1 MTASFDYFYHS
12 HRHFEPF
19 ALLRGH
25 PLCHEWYSRWV
36 DCPAF
41 PRHGCRSGFHDCI
54 FFDFFN
60 AFGTQPDE
68 GHSRTAGSPAAC
80 PRVNVETASVRS
92 GGQRRPGAKPGTRPQ
107 VNADTRS
114 SWEIFAALRPTQGV
128 SGAFPCSGMGLAD
141 RLAEILKQMGATGIA
156 LLPLLCF
163 VTVEAVQADNNKG
176 STIVEQRAS
185 TDRGR

>member
-1 MTASFDYFYHS
+1 MV
-12 HRHFEPF
+12 F
-19 ALLRGH
+19 AT
-25 PLCHEWYSRWV
+25 SRQT
-36 DCPAF
+36 
-41 PRHGCRSGFHDCI
+41 PRHDCRSGFHGCI
-54 FFDFFN
+54 FFEFSSHSGD
-60 AFGTQPDE
+60 GPDE
-68 GHSRTAGSPAAC
+68 GHSRTAGSPAAR
-80 PRVNVETASVRS
+80 PRVNVESASARS
-92 GGQRRPGAKPGTRPQ
+92 GGQRRPGVNPGTRPQ

-114 SWEIFAALRPTQGV
+114 SWEIFAALRPAQGV
-128 SGAFPCSGMGLAD
+128 SGAFPCSVMGLAD